1 MALKMYQRRISNK
14 NLRTTEVTI
23 KRSSTTRRSN
33 PTLIE
38 TKASLLNKK
47 QRIKKLE
54 LSRIKMAMMVPAT
67 IERVIPSKTVAHE
80 ATIEE
85 AVVDTLTILK
95 EPTNQSK
102 TSSNLLSLSQLSI
115 SLNTRS
121 KTTIKV
127 TLKTSISLKIM
138 TIMTTTLMEM
148 KDTVKKHMGRK
159 ATTNEV
165 KVSTHSSTRYSSLTM
180 KNSITSSLN
189 NQLTRK
195 NHMMLPVEE
204 GNLMTIRE
212 AIKGGSKISIK
223 GLKRNIS
230 LSTPRTLKTST
241 NKRTRSDLKQLIN
254 VKLKTR
260 TRISL
265 IRKRILRITS
275 KSKINTKA
283 RSKINTRSKIST
295 MTRRTIGIKGKNTKK
310 IKSRKPRKSPFTA
323 RSLTC
328 LKIYTNKHLNSRRAV
343 NIKSMTKTI
352 YMARNLTSSVTMPL
366 ETTWTLLTRHTIS
379 LVTRAL
385 EVVLLG
391 LILKKAR
398 TLTAMRTRT
407 KLKTGMTMAVK
418 KNSSK

>member
-1 MALKMYQRRISNK
+1 MHPRQRTNNK
-14 NLRTTEVTI
+14 NLNLRVVTI
-23 KRSSTTRRSN
+23 KRNSITRRSN
-33 PTLIE
+33 PTLIK

-54 LSRIKMAMMVPAT
+54 HSRIKMAMMVPAT
-67 IERVIPSKTVAHE
+67 IERVIPSKTVVHE

-95 EPTNQSK
+95 EPTNQSR
-102 TSSNLLSLSQLSI
+102 TSNNLLSLSQLSI

-121 KTTIKV
+121 KTTIKA

-138 TIMTTTLMEM
+138 TTMTTTLMEM
-148 KDTVKKHMGRK
+148 KDTVKKHMGKK
-159 ATTNEV
+159 AKANEV
-165 KVSTHSSTRYSSLTM
+165 KISTHSSTKHSSLTM
-180 KNSITSSLN
+180 RNSITSSLN

-204 GNLMTIRE
+204 GNLMTISE
-212 AIKGGSKISIK
+212 AIKGESKISIK
-223 GLKRNIS
+223 GLKRHTS
-230 LSTPRTLKTST
+230 LSTPRTPKMST
-241 NKRTRSDLKQLIN
+241 NKRTKSDLKQLIT
-254 VKLKTR
+254 VKQKTR
-260 TRISL
+260 TRISP

-275 KSKINTKA
+275 KSKINTRA

-323 RSLTC
+323 KSLTC
-328 LKIYTNKHLNSRRAV
+328 LKIYTNKHPNSRRVV

-352 YMARNLTSSVTMPL
+352 YMARNLTSSATMPL
-366 ETTWTLLTRHTIS
+366 GTTWTLLTRHTIS

-407 KLKTGMTMAVK
+407 KLKIGMMMAVK